1 MNSTI
6 YIRPE
11 DEDKWRLLEN
21 KSLFV
26 HQVLNDL
33 KDLATVGEHHLNIYA
48 KENDLEPINN
58 VAKIFNI
65 PGVTRGSEFVPKPPD
80 PVFGY
85 PCCKAKKPCKHW
97 QWNDLDGAWINS
109 ITGEARET

>member
-1 MNSTI
+1 MPQVTVYVREEDLDSWKAISKKSEFIHNAINSNPKI
-6 YIRPE
+6 ILKPE
-11 DEDKWRLLEN
+11 IKVDK
-21 KSLFV
+21 
-26 HQVLNDL
+26 
-33 KDLATVGEHHLNIYA
+33 
-48 KENDLEPINN
+48 
-58 VAKIFNI
+58 VAEIFNI
-65 PGVTRGSEFVPKPPD
+65 PGVVRGAEFVPKPPD

>member
-6 YIRPE
+6 YIRQE
-11 DEDKWRLLEN
+11 DEDKWISISN
-21 KSLFV
+21 KSLFI
-26 HQVLNDL
+26 HQALNNSIE
-33 KDLATVGEHHLNIYA
+33 TQS
-48 KENDLEPINN
+48 P
-58 VAKIFNI
+58 KIFKPEIKSVAEIFKI
-65 PGVTRGSEFVPKPPD
+65 PGVVKGEEFVPKPPD